1 MEALNHKAVNHKAS
15 DHQITVSGLTVAVC
29 RKAIKNLHL
38 GVYPPE
44 GRVRVAAPL
53 AVSDEA
59 VRLAVVQKLGWIRR
73 QQAKFAAQ
81 PRQSQRAMVDRESH
95 YFMGQRYLLRVVPHK
110 GAAKIVLRPGSIM
123 ELHIRPETTTE
134 QRERVLQRW
143 YREQLKQ
150 MIPPLLEKWQPV
162 LGVQATDWSV
172 RKMKTKWGTCSHETG
187 RIRLNIELAKK
198 SSQCLE
204 YIVVHELLHLIERK
218 HNERFITLQDKYL
231 LHWKLIREELNSA
244 PLAHEDWNY

>member
-1 MEALNHKAVNHKAS
+1 
-15 DHQITVSGLTVAVC
+15 
-29 RKAIKNLHL
+29 
-38 GVYPPE
+38 
-44 GRVRVAAPL
+44 
-53 AVSDEA
+53 
-59 VRLAVVQKLGWIRR
+59 
-73 QQAKFAAQ
+73 
-81 PRQSQRAMVDRESH
+81 
-95 YFMGQRYLLRVVPHK
+95 
-110 GAAKIVLRPGSIM
+110 
-123 ELHIRPETTTE
+123 
-134 QRERVLQRW
+134 
-143 YREQLKQ
+143 
-150 MIPPLLEKWQPV
+150 
-162 LGVQATDWSV
+162 VQATDWSV